1 MMAIRP
7 LVSQAN
13 PPRISPTFSCH
24 IKPSLETRE
33 LALKALHSKLS
44 RRIGAIATLASV
56 LLAGDAIFNKEFAN
70 GLDFSMV
77 APEQTVEEA
86 ESVIRGHARELV
98 EVKALLDS
106 QSWGVAQKELRR
118 SSSRLKQD
126 LFTIIQSKPGHE
138 RPPLRKLYEVI
149 FSNVSNLD
157 FAARDDNASLVWES
171 YKKIV
176 VALDDLFS
184 II

>member
-13 PPRISPTFSCH
+13 PPRISPTFSRH
-24 IKPSLETRE
+24 VKPSLESRE
-33 LALKALHSKLS
+33 ITLKALHSKLS
-44 RRIGAIATLASV
+44 RRIGAIATLVSV

-70 GLDFSMV
+70 GLDFSLV

-86 ESVIRGHARELV
+86 ESEIRGHAREMV

-106 QSWGVAQKELRR
+106 ESWRVAQKELRR

-126 LFTIIQSKPGHE
+126 LFTIIQSKPGRE

-157 FAARDDNASLVWES
+157 FAARDENASLVWEC
-171 YKKIV
+171 YKNIV
-176 VALDDLFS
+176 VALDDLLS